1 MDNDYGKIVLYS
13 GENGDLQLDV
23 KLYENTVWLTQQQ
36 MAELFESSRTN
47 VVEHVNNIYAEEE
60 LIIEST
66 CRDFRQVRKEG
77 NRMVERSIPYYNLDM
92 IVALGYRIKSK
103 TATKF
108 RIWATKVLH
117 QYLIDGYA
125 INSKRLE
132 ALNKTVE
139 IQSKMIAG
147 LAEIDAGDVLKVI
160 KEYEQS
166 FMLLDEYDH
175 QNVVE
180 PELHKSKYVL
190 DVNDCRRFIK
200 EMDFYSKT
208 GLFGTEKEEGKLE
221 GILAAVNQTAFGQDV
236 YPSLE
241 EKAANLLY
249 FLVKDHPFNDG
260 CKRIAAALFLYF
272 MDRNGALYRKNG
284 TMFLSKSALVAM
296 TLMIAESKPEE
307 KDIIIKVVMNLFD
320 DCSR

>member
-1 MDNDYGKIVLYS
+1 MDNDYGKLILFETS
-13 GENGDLQLDV
+13 DKELTLDV
-23 KLYENTVWLTQQQ
+23 ILRDETVWLNRNQI
-36 MAELFESSRTN
+36 AELFGRDIKTIGK
-47 VVEHVNNIYAEEE
+47 HINNALREEME
-60 LIIEST
+60 DST
-66 CRDFRQVRKEG
+66 VANFATVQTEG
-77 NRMVERSIPYYNLDM
+77 GRLVERQIEYYSLDM
-92 IVALGYRIKSK
+92 ILSVGYRVKSK
-103 TATKF
+103 RGIEF
-108 RIWATKVLH
+108 RRWANRVLK
-117 QYLIDGYA
+117 QYVLDGYV

-166 FMLLDEYDH
+166 FLLLDEYDH

-180 PELHKSKYVL
+180 PKLHKSKYVL
-190 DVNDCRRFIK
+190 DVNDCRSFIK

-272 MDRNGALYRKNG
+272 MDRNGALYRRNG
-284 TMFLSKSALVAM
+284 TMLLSKSALVAM

>member
-23 KLYENTVWLTQQQ
+23 KLYENTVWLTQKQ
-36 MAELFESSRTN
+36 MVELFESSKAN
-47 VVEHVNNIYAEEE
+47 ISEHIKNIFNECELEEKAVV
-60 LIIEST
+60 
-66 CRDFRQVRKEG
+66 RDFRTTAEDGKNYNVK
-77 NRMVERSIPYYNLDM
+77 YYNLDM

-139 IQSKMIAG
+139 IQSKMIAD

-180 PELHKSKYVL
+180 PKLHKSKYVL
-190 DVNDCRRFIK
+190 DVNDCRSFIK

-272 MDRNGALYRKNG
+272 MDRNGALYRRNG
-284 TMFLSKSALVAM
+284 AMLLSKSALVAM

-307 KDIIIKVVMNLFD
+307 KNIIIKVVMNLFD